1 VQHISCAS
9 MLKDTPI
16 FWVTCTV
23 CRPSPVSDI
32 DLTSSI
38 KEKQP
43 TMGVLLSDIAVQTA
57 FKSIVSVFVGRV
69 LGGSAGDLCGLPRP
83 AP

>member
-1 VQHISCAS
+1 
-9 MLKDTPI
+9 
-16 FWVTCTV
+16 
-23 CRPSPVSDI
+23 
-32 DLTSSI
+32 
-38 KEKQP
+38 
-43 TMGVLLSDIAVQTA
+43 MGVLLSDIAVQTA